1 MKQSHELHAVTTMTP
16 LRVSFM
22 GGGTD
27 LPAYYRQRG
36 GVVVSTAIRA
46 YIYVSVKRHSAL
58 FGERYRVS
66 YSETEHQTTRQN
78 IRNDIVR
85 ATLEFLEFDEPLH
98 ISTSADL
105 PAMSGLGS
113 SSSFAVGLL
122 HAIHALRGEEVS
134 SSRLAQ
140 EACQVEIEL
149 LGRPIGKQD
158 QYAAAIGGVNAFFFE
173 PDGRVRIEPVSHHL
187 IEGGGL
193 DNLYLVWTGMQRKAE
208 EILEQQNRK
217 TPKNLASLDHFRQ
230 QAISLLDDIS
240 LGKLSLRRMGD
251 LLTTGWR
258 LKRGLAQGIDS
269 PELDA
274 IWDDLLSSGALGGKL
289 LGAGGGGFFLVVVPP
304 ENLEEFL
311 ARQAARYPLRMR
323 VDVFGTRIL
332 STVRDV

>member
-1 MKQSHELHAVTTMTP
+1 MNQMSELHAVTTMTP

-27 LPAYYRQRG
+27 LLAYYSLRG
-36 GVVVSTAIRA
+36 GVVVSAAIRA

-66 YSETEHQTTRQN
+66 YSETEHQSSRQD

-85 ATLEFLEFDEPLH
+85 ATLEFLDFDEPLH

-122 HAIHALRGEEVS
+122 HALHALRGEEVS

-158 QYAAAIGGVNAFFFE
+158 QYAAAIGGVNAFYFE
-173 PDGRVRIEPVSHHL
+173 PDGRVRIEPVNHHL

-193 DNLYLVWTGMQRKAE
+193 DHLYLVWTGMQRRAE
-208 EILEQQNRK
+208 EILQRQNED
-217 TPKNLASLDHFRQ
+217 TQANLESLDLLRE
-230 QAISLLDDIS
+230 QAMSLLDDVS
-240 LGKLSLRRMGD
+240 RGELTLEQMAKYLSY
-251 LLTTGWR
+251 GWE
-258 LKRGLAQGIDS
+258 LKRGLAKGIGTS
-269 PELDA
+269 ELDA
-274 IWDDLLSSGALGGKL
+274 IWEDLLDSGAQGGKL
-289 LGAGGGGFFLVVVPP
+289 LGAGGGGFFLVAVPP
-304 ENLEEFL
+304 ENVDSFL
-311 ARQAARYPLRMR
+311 VRQSSRYPILKRIDVMGSR
-323 VDVFGTRIL
+323 VL
-332 STVRDV
+332 SMVRDV

>member
-1 MKQSHELHAVTTMTP
+1 MMDAPGLHAVTTMTP
-16 LRVSFM
+16 LRISFM

-27 LPAYYRQRG
+27 LPAYYRLRG
-36 GVVVSTAIRA
+36 GVVVNAAIRA

-66 YSETEHQTTRQN
+66 YSETEHQATREG

-85 ATLEFLEFDEPLH
+85 ATLEFLDFDEPLH

-113 SSSFAVGLL
+113 SSSFTVGLL

-149 LGRPIGKQD
+149 LRHPIGKQD
-158 QYAAAIGGVNAFFFE
+158 QYAAAIGGVNAIYFE
-173 PDGRVRIEPVSHHL
+173 PDDRVRIEPVSHHL
-187 IEGGGL
+187 IGGGGF

-208 EILEQQNRK
+208 NILGRQNEN
-217 TPKNLASLDHFRQ
+217 THANLASLD
-230 QAISLLDDIS
+230 LLREKTLALMEYIARGE
-240 LGKLSLRRMGD
+240 LTLNQMANFLSY
-251 LLTTGWR
+251 GWK
-258 LKRGLAQGIDS
+258 LKRGLAEGIGTD
-269 PELDA
+269 ELDL
-274 IWDDLLSSGALGGKL
+274 IWDELLDSGALGGKL
-289 LGAGGGGFFLVVVPP
+289 LGAGGGGFFLVAVPAHKVDD
-304 ENLEEFL
+304 FL
-311 ARQAARYPLRMR
+311 ARQSARNPIPMR
-323 VDVFGTRIL
+323 VDLLGSRIL